1 MSKRTAMVVLSGG
14 QDSTTCLWW
23 AKKNF
28 DEVHAI
34 SFDYGQRHSVEL
46 QAAEIQAR
54 LAGTCSFEV
63 VRLGASILSGRSPL
77 TNAAE
82 VLEQY
87 ADYAS
92 MEAAIGDRVELTFVP
107 MRNALFLTLAAN
119 RAICLGVQ
127 DLVTGVCE
135 ADNANYPDCRHAF
148 IRSQADT
155 IAQALGTEF
164 YIHTPLITMS
174 KAESIQLAID
184 QGSYTALAWTHT
196 SYDGTYPPVG
206 GDHATLLRAEGFS
219 QAGVPDPLVVRAWM
233 EGYMSLPDTANYGYV
248 KVLDCKRAI
257 QDLPV
262 GPWLFGPNP
271 VPQGNVGGVS
281 L

>member
-1 MSKRTAMVVLSGG
+1 MSKRTVMVVLSGG

-34 SFDYGQRHSVEL
+34 SFNYGQRHSVEL
-46 QAAEIQAR
+46 EAASTQAR
-54 LAGTCSFEV
+54 LACCASYEV
-63 VRLGASILSGRSPL
+63 VNLGAGILSGRSPL
-77 TNAAE
+77 TNPAE

-87 ADYAS
+87 EDFAQMDS
-92 MEAAIGDRVELTFVP
+92 VIGDRVELTFVP

-119 RAICLGVQ
+119 RAICRGVQ

-155 IAQALGTEF
+155 IARALGTEF

-174 KAESIQLAID
+174 KAQSIQLAID
-184 QGSYTALAWTHT
+184 LGSYAALAYTHT
-196 SYDGTYPPVG
+196 AYDGTYPPVG
-206 GDHATLLRAEGFS
+206 HDHATLLRAEGFL

-233 EGYMSLPDTANYGYV
+233 EGMMSLPDTPNYGYV
-248 KVLDCKRAI
+248 KVMDCKREI
-257 QDLPV
+257 QALPLI
-262 GPWLFGPNP
+262 GLGSPLDTRAGIES
-271 VPQGNVGGVS
+271 GGV

>member
-1 MSKRTAMVVLSGG
+1 MSKRTVMVVLSGG

-34 SFDYGQRHSVEL
+34 SFNYGQRHSVEL
-46 QAAEIQAR
+46 EAAGTQAA
-54 LAGTCSFEV
+54 LACCASYEV
-63 VRLGASILSGRSPL
+63 VNLGGGILSGRSPL
-77 TNAAE
+77 TNPAE

-87 ADYAS
+87 EDFAQMDS
-92 MEAAIGDRVELTFVP
+92 VIGDRVELTFVP

-119 RAICLGVQ
+119 RAICRGVK

-155 IAQALGTEF
+155 IARALGTEF
-164 YIHTPLITMS
+164 YIHTPLILMS
-174 KAESIQLAID
+174 KAQSIQLAID
-184 QGSYTALAWTHT
+184 LGSYAALAYTHT
-196 SYDGTYPPVG
+196 AYDGAYPPVG
-206 GDHATLLRAEGFS
+206 HDHATLLRAEGFL

-233 EGYMSLPDTANYGYV
+233 EGMMSLPDTPNYGYV
-248 KVLDCKRAI
+248 KVMDCKREIHAL
-257 QDLPV
+257 QPV
-262 GPWLFGPNP
+262 EGYPIATRGEAES
-271 VPQGNVGGVS
+271 GGV